1 MSANVTVPPS
11 DGGFPSGLSS
21 DRVTRGTVARWSE
34 TTGWVDRDG
43 LPLPP
48 IMLVIGYTTIIRR
61 WVDRRPI
68 DITEHPLPDPVVLNA
83 EIPTEQWEIGMDGRP
98 RPPYAM
104 TYVIYMVDAEKTGAV
119 YTFANSTF
127 GSMLCYTNL
136 EEQVAVMRMLRGAH
150 VFPIV
155 RLSKRPMKTAFG
167 MKTRPALEIIDWR
180 APGGGGGG
188 GIPAVSPSSAPQ
200 LTGPL
205 AATPPTAATPASA
218 TSTPSTTSSAT
229 PSATPPT
236 TSPSSSTLD
245 AMKPVK
251 PVSVAEVIADEL
263 PPWA

>member
-1 MSANVTVPPS
+1 
-11 DGGFPSGLSS
+11 
-21 DRVTRGTVARWSE
+21 
-34 TTGWVDRDG
+34 
-43 LPLPP
+43 
-48 IMLVIGYTTIIRR
+48 MLVIGYTTIIRR

-155 RLSKRPMKTAFG
+155 RLSKRPMKTAYG
-167 MKTRPALEIIDWR
+167 MKTRPALEIVDWR
-180 APGGGGGG
+180 APGSDGGG
-188 GIPAVSPSSAPQ
+188 GIPAVSPSPTPQ

-205 AATPPTAATPASA
+205 AATPPTAATSAASA
-218 TSTPSTTSSAT
+218 VAPA
-229 PSATPPT
+229 PAAAPATPPQ
-236 TSPSSSTLD
+236 SPILD

-251 PVSVAEVIADEL
+251 PISVAEVIADEL

>member
-1 MSANVTVPPS
+1 
-11 DGGFPSGLSS
+11 
-21 DRVTRGTVARWSE
+21 
-34 TTGWVDRDG
+34 
-43 LPLPP
+43 
-48 IMLVIGYTTIIRR
+48 MLVIGYITIVRR
-61 WVDRRPI
+61 WENNRPT
-68 DITEHPLPDPVVLNA
+68 DITQHPLPDPAVLNA
-83 EIPTEQWEIGMDGRP
+83 AIPTSEWEVGMDGRP

-104 TYVIYMVDAEKTGAV
+104 TYIIYFCDAEKTGAV

-167 MKTRPALEIIDWR
+167 MKTRPFLEIMDWR
-180 APGGGGGG
+180 APGSA
-188 GIPAVSPSSAPQ
+188 PAISPTPTPQ

-205 AATPPTAATPASA
+205 AATPPTAATP
-218 TSTPSTTSSAT
+218 TSTPSAT
-229 PSATPPT
+229 PPATPPT
-236 TSPSSSTLD
+236 TSPSSPILD

-251 PVSVAEVIADEL
+251 PVTVGEVIADEL